1 MLALIAAVAA
11 PLGTFGQDAQS
22 KPPEPGEAA
31 AAEFAE
37 PTVYDGG
44 AGALGVASPW
54 VPAADID
61 VDGRLS
67 EAVWDSAPVLTGF
80 TQFDPVEGV
89 PATQRTEARL
99 LVTDDAL
106 YVGIK
111 AFDDEPGGPRATL
124 GDRDS
129 FGRSDDYVRIV
140 LDTFNDRRRAYV
152 IMTNPYGVQQDGLW
166 VVGGGGRQR
175 RFGPPIDWDPDF
187 VWDSGGQLF
196 EWGYSVEIRLPFKSI
211 RFPDKP
217 LQDWG
222 LQVERRI
229 ARNGYG
235 ESWAPVTANTSNQME
250 QFGSLTGLAN
260 LDPGLFL
267 EINPAQ
273 TLTRQGSY
281 DDAEGALRRGPVT
294 GDFGVNATYGI
305 TSNLTLDGTF
315 NPDFSQVEADAGQIA
330 VNERF
335 ALFLRE
341 KRPFFLE
348 GAEIFQM
355 ARQLVYTRSIV
366 NPVGGAKLTGKV
378 GGWNVGYLGAVDEV
392 ADPDGGDEPATP
404 VVNVLRLRRDIGGNS
419 TAGAIYTDRTYGRD
433 RYNRVAGLDGRLEFR
448 RRYALTLLAAGS
460 RTAAGDPRAKS
471 GALLSAGI
479 DRSGRNFSFNAGVSD
494 VSDDFVAGSGFIR
507 RTGTAQANSRIGY
520 NFRGAPGDA
529 VERWGPSVEF
539 EGFWDHDDFW
549 NGRRPEEARMQLG
562 GSVSF
567 RGNVTVW
574 ANYSRSFLHFG
585 ADEYDGLFVLGSGG
599 PRPFVPDQ
607 SRFQGLQSATL
618 FMFVNTFSRARG
630 NVRVTRSETPLFE
643 FSTDTPADLA
653 DAWSMDA
660 SLDLFPATQL
670 RAEIGVRHTEM
681 RRKRDGSLYSRA
693 TIPRLNAQYQ
703 FTRALFV
710 RAIAEYGSQE
720 RRPLLTPGEGLP
732 LLRCSAPGDCSTLGG
747 SESHDFSLEALVGY
761 EPTPGTVFY
770 LGYTRLM
777 EDTQAFRFRDVRPE
791 ADGLFA
797 KLSYRFRR

>member
-1 MLALIAAVAA
+1 MLAIIAAIAGPVAGLVQESHAKAGRDAPGENATPPSAVYSGIAGQLGVPSPWVAA
-11 PLGTFGQDAQS
+11 AEIEIDGEL
-22 KPPEPGEAA
+22 GEAA
-31 AAEFAE
+31 
-37 PTVYDGG
+37 
-44 AGALGVASPW
+44 W
-54 VPAADID
+54 QN
-61 VDGRLS
+61 
-67 EAVWDSAPVLTGF
+67 APVLTGF

-89 PATQRTEARL
+89 PATQRTEARIV
-99 LVTDDAL
+99 VTDEAV
-106 YVGIK
+106 YFGIT
-111 AFDDEPGGPRATL
+111 AFDDQPGGPRATL

-129 FGRSDDYVRIV
+129 FGRSDDYVRV
-140 LDTFNDRRRAYV
+140 MLDTFDDRRRAYV
-152 IMTNPYGVQQDGLW
+152 IMANPFGVQQDGLW
-166 VVGGGGRQR
+166 LVGGGGGRR

-187 VWDSGGQLF
+187 VWDSDGKIF
-196 EWGYSVEIRLPFKSI
+196 DWGYSVEIRLPFKSI
-211 RFPDKP
+211 RFPDRAM
-217 LQDWG
+217 QDWG

-229 ARNGYG
+229 ARSGYG

-250 QFGSLTGLAN
+250 QFGSLTGLAD

-267 EINPAQ
+267 EVNPVQ
-273 TLTRQGSY
+273 TITRQGTY
-281 DDAEGALRRGPVT
+281 DAAEGALRRGPVT
-294 GDFGVNATYGI
+294 GDFGFNATYGI

-348 GAEIFQM
+348 GTEIFQLP
-355 ARQLVYTRSIV
+355 RQLVYTRSIV

-378 GGWNVGYLGAVDEV
+378 GGYNVGYLGAVDEV
-392 ADPDGGDEPATP
+392 ADPDGGDGTARPM
-404 VVNVLRLRRDIGGNS
+404 VNIVRLRRDIGDNS
-419 TAGAIYTDRTYGRD
+419 TAGAVYTDRTYGRD

-460 RTAAGDPRAKS
+460 RTAAGEPQAKS
-471 GALLSAGI
+471 GALFSAGI
-479 DRSGRNFSFNAGVSD
+479 DRSGRNFSFNAAVSD
-494 VSDDFVAGSGFIR
+494 ISDDFVAGSGFIR
-507 RTGTAQANSRIGY
+507 RTGTAQASSRVGY
-520 NFRGAPGDA
+520 NFRGSPGDA
-529 VERWGPSVEF
+529 VERWGPSLEF
-539 EGFWDHDDFW
+539 EGFWDHEDFW
-549 NGRRPEEARMQLG
+549 KGQRPEESRVQLG

-574 ANYSRSFLHFG
+574 ANYGRSFFHFA
-585 ADEYDGLFVLGSGG
+585 ADEYDGLFASGDG
-599 PRPFVPDQ
+599 GLRPFLPDQ
-607 SRFQGLQSATL
+607 ARFQGLQSATV

-643 FSTDTPADLA
+643 FGTDTPADVA
-653 DAWSMDA
+653 DAWSGDA
-660 SLDLFPATQL
+660 SVNLFPATQL
-670 RAEIGVRHTEM
+670 RAEIGVRHTVM

-693 TIPRLNAQYQ
+693 TIPRLRAQYQ
-703 FTRALFV
+703 FSRALFL
-710 RAIAEYGSQE
+710 RAIGEYGSQE
-720 RRPLLTPGEGLP
+720 RRPLLAPDDGVP
-732 LLRCSAPGDCSTLGG
+732 LVYCSAPENCSALGG

-761 EPTPGTVFY
+761 EPTPGTVVY